1 MTQPLFDLKKGGVWT
16 SICAGASGC
25 KKWWGGCGNVSQHNV
40 WAFLGGYRR
49 RAHQAPDLGHCRPRS
64 FRSITLLGCR
74 HVSRVLLKGEHVIG
88 VDADL
93 KIF

>member
-16 SICAGASGC
+16 SICAGPQDARN
-25 KKWWGGCGNVSQHNV
+25 GGVAAGNVSQHNV

-64 FRSITLLGCR
+64 F
-74 HVSRVLLKGEHVIG
+74 
-88 VDADL
+88 
-93 KIF
+93 